1 MPMDSVLRALQELYF
16 SFHNDNHDIDGN
28 PDLKA
33 EYSHNITGSVAYRVL
48 HSEKIHLTTTLSGF
62 YNDFRDKISLAQNV
76 DIPNY
81 NTYYN
86 IDRYKTVGGSL
97 ENSLSWGRTS
107 GKSECVVDRAL
118 QPVCYRG

>member
-1 MPMDSVLRALQELYF
+1 MDLRLSYAYGFRSPTLQELYF

-86 IDRYKTVGGSL
+86 IDRYNCCADWNTLFG
-97 ENSLSWGRTS
+97 
-107 GKSECVVDRAL
+107 VV
-118 QPVCYRG
+118 YK